1 MSGSGDDPGNP
12 GPGGLP
18 FDVDPA
24 LLRKLMGDLP
34 PEIVGMM
41 GPVQAALQS
50 ADPKAA
56 LENLRDSGI
65 LPDARDMNAL
75 RNNLSEMM
83 EGFGA
88 EVGGLQSALEQLG
101 PMLAQAGDLQA
112 QLNRFQEQFK
122 FSEEDGEMIQQVL
135 RQANTMSPS
144 PHIAAL
150 LSNSQEFTEQLRELL
165 NGLKEDPVSHAQA
178 FGSLQSSL
186 SKLQSSISDTAAP
199 ATQLKALLPLV
210 KNYAQIAS
218 QREHP
223 LAAVLLARCAALEE
237 TVSVAHKAVEPN
249 KLREQWEKAL
259 AAAESSGNLPI
270 ARLSAAAIQLRA
282 AQAQNFALV
291 AELASRVASLAESLG
306 DTRTAVL
313 CRTEE
318 AQAYAQS
325 GIPEAGR
332 AIANQAIELAIELN
346 DAKLIARAKITLGQV
361 MHWAKELERARD
373 YFEILIPELET
384 DKSLEHYLGRALL
397 TLAKCHQDNVPI
409 PLLQRAQKIGQ
420 KQNDPIVYV
429 PTSLGLASRLSEAG
443 ETNEALSVLVQ
454 ARAQAVAMTGA
465 QVGKAFDELAGQF
478 EEEWGQETFKAALLA
493 FKAAHLSP
501 TTSK

>member
-1 MSGSGDDPGNP
+1 MSGSGDEPENP

-24 LLRKLMGDLP
+24 LLQKLMSDLP

-50 ADPKAA
+50 DDPKAA
-56 LENLRDSGI
+56 LENLKDAGV
-65 LPDARDMNAL
+65 LPDASDMNAL
-75 RNNLSEMM
+75 RSNLSEMM

-122 FSEEDGEMIQQVL
+122 FSEKDGELIQTVL
-135 RQANTMSPS
+135 KQANAINPS
-144 PHIAAL
+144 PHLAAL
-150 LSNSQEFTEQLRELL
+150 LANTQEFTEQLRELL
-165 NGLKEDPVSHAQA
+165 EGLKEDPVSQAQA
-178 FGSLQSSL
+178 FGSLQSTL
-186 SKLQSSISDTAAP
+186 SALQSSVSVAAAP
-199 ATQLKALLPLV
+199 SSQLKALLPLV
-210 KNYAQIAS
+210 KDYAQIAS
-218 QREHP
+218 NRDHP

-237 TVSVAHKAVEPN
+237 TISVAHDKVDPS
-249 KLREQWEKAL
+249 KLHEQWEQAL

-332 AIANQAIELAIELN
+332 AIANQAIELAIELE
-346 DAKLIARAKITLGQV
+346 DPKLIARAKITLGQV
-361 MHWAKELERARD
+361 MHWAKELEQARD
-373 YFEILIPELET
+373 YFDTLIPELEA
-384 DKSLEHYLGRALL
+384 DESLEHYLGRALL

-409 PLLQRAQKIGQ
+409 SLLERAQKIGL
-420 KQNDPIVYV
+420 KQSDAIVYV

-454 ARAQAVAMTGA
+454 ARAHAVAMTGA

-478 EEEWGQETFKAALLA
+478 EEEWGKETFKAALVA
-493 FKAAHLSP
+493 FKEAHLSP
-501 TTSK
+501 TTDS